1 MMIPD
6 QEARAGLSVLPPIA
20 SQEHFSNLIGV
31 TKATVRGFVETDAL
45 PHVKIGR
52 QRFINIVRLVDDLKA
67 GKTTFA
73 RGDYQHR

>member
-1 MMIPD
+1 VMSAD
-6 QEARAGLSVLPPIA
+6 QEIRTGLMVLPPIA

-31 TKATVRGFVETDAL
+31 TKATVRGFVEIDAL

-52 QRFINIVRLVDDLKA
+52 QRFINIVKLVDDLKA

-73 RGDYQHR
+73 RGDYEHR

>member
-1 MMIPD
+1 MIPD
-6 QEARAGLSVLPPIA
+6 QEALMGLAVLPPIA

-52 QRFINIVRLVDDLKA
+52 QRFINLVKLVDDLKA

>member
-1 MMIPD
+1 MIPD
-6 QEARAGLSVLPPIA
+6 RDALARFTILPPIA

-31 TKATVRGFVETDAL
+31 TKATVRGFVETDTL

-52 QRFINIVRLVDDLKA
+52 QRFINIIKLIDDLKA

-73 RGDYQHR
+73 RGDYHHG

>member
-1 MMIPD
+1 MIPD
-6 QEARAGLSVLPPIA
+6 METTAGFSVLPPIA

-52 QRFINIVRLVDDLKA
+52 QRFINIVKLIDDLKA
-67 GKTTFA
+67 GKTVFA
-73 RGDYQHR
+73 RGDYHPG